1 MIGTNVE
8 GFEVNLNRL
17 RMNDPTFEE
26 WNVRGLTQEQVI
38 MVFEALKTN
47 NTLHT
52 LIFEHNSTRDE
63 GAKHLGEVLMVNTTL
78 RVLNLKNNMIG
89 TQGVIHLIKGL
100 RENETLHTLNLERA
114 IVQKQ
119 GIKLF
124 IWWLKSNFL
133 RRHKSQTS
141 GSHGHH
147 KPQVLGHH
155 KLRGPVR

>member
-8 GFEVNLNRL
+8 GFEVNLNKSLYDLDISYNGSGPEGARYL
-17 RMNDPTFEE
+17 
-26 WNVRGLTQEQVI
+26 
-38 MVFEALKTN
+38 FEALK
-47 NTLHT
+47 
-52 LIFEHNSTRDE
+52 
-63 GAKHLGEVLMVNTTL
+63 VNKTL
-78 RVLNLKNNMIG
+78 RDLDISYDYFGDKGAWHLAEALKM
-89 TQGVIHLIKGL
+89 
-100 RENETLHTLNLERA
+100 NETLHTLNLERA